1 MTACV
6 GYGIVTGRNKKDR
19 KTSCGK
25 IPYQRSLLISE
36 SDMCIVIRNCSSI
49 TFHFCLSNLPCTAL
63 SFLEIR
69 QYSCENLPCAEQI
82 TLSIN
87 LKVISSQFLKT
98 EFELNISTF
107 HFSNSTFKNYVAYNK
122 TYLKT
127 YCTDNLT
134 LYKLALI
141 FIKVYNN

>member
-1 MTACV
+1 
-6 GYGIVTGRNKKDR
+6 
-19 KTSCGK
+19 
-25 IPYQRSLLISE
+25 
-36 SDMCIVIRNCSSI
+36 
-49 TFHFCLSNLPCTAL
+49 
-63 SFLEIR
+63 FLEIR

-82 TLSIN
+82 ILSIN

-107 HFSNSTFKNYVAYNK
+107 HFSNSTFKNYVDYN
-122 TYLKT
+122 KT